1 MKCCESREY
10 PGVDDRAL
18 LLMVV
23 LSLFRSPHRSA
34 CWKAWPPWMWVV
46 TQTCAPSLMRWANWV
61 DCGTCRWTAWNFSW
75 TSNSLAAR
83 PKTLSG
89 QRLVFEDLNVTHFF
103 YFHHTLWSWICKRR
117 NIIKLTLSSSLFPR
131 FLQQRLKKAVPYY
144 RMKLIVV
151 GNAGSGKTTLIQ
163 QLMKLKRSQVNSK
176 RTLAGIDVRDWTISE
191 RDRKKMVLNV
201 WDFSG
206 WSTYNASF

>member
-1 MKCCESREY
+1 
-10 PGVDDRAL
+10 
-18 LLMVV
+18 
-23 LSLFRSPHRSA
+23 
-34 CWKAWPPWMWVV
+34 
-46 TQTCAPSLMRWANWV
+46 
-61 DCGTCRWTAWNFSW
+61 
-75 TSNSLAAR
+75 
-83 PKTLSG
+83 
-89 QRLVFEDLNVTHFF
+89 
-103 YFHHTLWSWICKRR
+103 
-117 NIIKLTLSSSLFPR
+117 
-131 FLQQRLKKAVPYY
+131 
-144 RMKLIVV
+144 MKLIVV